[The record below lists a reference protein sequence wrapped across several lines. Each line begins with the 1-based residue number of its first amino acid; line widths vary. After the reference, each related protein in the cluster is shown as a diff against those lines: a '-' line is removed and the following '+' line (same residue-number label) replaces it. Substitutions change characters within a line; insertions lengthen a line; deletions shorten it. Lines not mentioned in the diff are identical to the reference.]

1 MRSTLSALT
10 IALSF
15 ALLASAA
22 PVGAEESKSD
32 RWLDAAAARFE
43 ALRDEA
49 GKKADKSRVTLRKAE
64 DLAAKATVAGNTA
77 ARETARKAAA
87 TARAAMRKAESQR
100 DRAAEMAAAIKSR
113 ITALAQGIGTRPA
126 AVAISHKG
134 SVEIRQGG
142 QWLRVPEGEPIIAE
156 PGTPIRT
163 GADGYVT
170 LQLSNRPGTV
180 RVGPNSELTLP
191 EGPSPLELLLGKIK
205 LEVVK
210 LSKAENFQV
219 RTPAAAMAVRGTAF
233 RIAHPENGSTT
244 VTVTEGS
251 VEVSRPDGE
260 DSVLVAAGQ
269 QVTVAPGHSPAHPVE
284 IPAENK
290 GDEWEEEKEE

>member
-10 IALSF
+10 IVLCF

-22 PVGAEESKSD
+22 PGGAEETKRD

-43 ALRDEA
+43 ALRDQA
-49 GKKADKSRVTLRKAE
+49 GKKVDKSRATLRKAE
-64 DLAAKATVAGNTA
+64 DLTDRATAAGNTA
-77 ARETARKAAA
+77 AGETARKAAA

-100 DRAAEMAAAIKSR
+100 DRAAQMAVAIKSR
-113 ITALAQGIGTRPA
+113 ATAIAQGFGTRPA
-126 AVAISHKG
+126 AVAIAPKG
-134 SVEIRQGG
+134 TVEIRQGG

-180 RVGPNSELTLP
+180 RVGPDSELTMP
-191 EGPSPLELLLGKIK
+191 EGPSPLELLFGKIK

-210 LSKAENFQV
+210 LSKKEKFQV
-219 RTPAAAMAVRGTAF
+219 RTPSAVCGIRGTAF
-233 RIAHPENGSTT
+233 RVDHPENGSTT

-251 VEVSRPDGE
+251 VEVSRPDGL
-260 DSVLVAAGQ
+260 DSVLVEAGQ
-269 QVTVAPGHSPAHPVE
+269 QVTVAPGNAPGSVVKIDDFREEAWE
-284 IPAENK
+284 I
-290 GDEWEEEKEE
+290 EEDK

>member
-1 MRSTLSALT
+1 MRSTRSALS
-10 IALSF
+10 IALCF

-22 PVGAEESKSD
+22 PVDAEESKSD

-43 ALRDEA
+43 SLRDEA
-49 GKKADKSRVTLRKAE
+49 EKKVDKSRATLRKAE
-64 DLAAKATVAGNTA
+64 DLAAKATAAGNTA
-77 ARETARKAAA
+77 AGDTARKAAA
-87 TARAAMRKAESQR
+87 TARAAMRKAEAQR
-100 DRAAEMAAAIKSR
+100 DRAAEMAAAVKNR
-113 ITALAQGIGTRPA
+113 TTALAHGLGTKPA

-180 RVGPNSELTLP
+180 RVGPDSELTMP
-191 EGPSPLELLLGKIK
+191 EGPSPLELLFGKIK

-210 LSKAENFQV
+210 LSKKEKFQV
-219 RTPAAAMAVRGTAF
+219 RTPSAVCGVRGTAF
-233 RIAHPENGSTT
+233 RVDHPENGSTT

-251 VEVSRPDGE
+251 VEVSRPDGQ
-260 DSVLVAAGQ
+260 DSVLVEAGQ
-269 QVTVAPGHSPAHPVE
+269 QVTVAPGNAPAHPVE
-284 IPAENK
+284 IRTENNR
-290 GDEWEEEKEE
+290 DEWEEEKME